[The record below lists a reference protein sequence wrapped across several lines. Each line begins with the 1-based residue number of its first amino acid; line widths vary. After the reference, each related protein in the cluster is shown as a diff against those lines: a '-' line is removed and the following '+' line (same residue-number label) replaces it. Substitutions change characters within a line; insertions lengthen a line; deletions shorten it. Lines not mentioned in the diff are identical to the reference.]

1 MMKRHA
7 AALRLPP
14 RPSASVAPELT
25 AQEESFLKI
34 ADELPPLFVR
44 CGREFPRVEGVVS
57 DPNWP
62 MMFRMAAAG
71 GLRVVTARDASSLV
85 GFAFNIVGPHLM
97 YKNVCY
103 GITNAIFLD
112 KPYRFGWFPVKFLRH
127 NLDCLREWG
136 VKETF
141 IARDVANLRLGK
153 VFERLGYKAVE
164 VGYTR
169 SL

>member
-1 MMKRHA
+1 LA
-7 AALRLPP
+7 I
-14 RPSASVAPELT
+14 V
-25 AQEESFLKI
+25 
-34 ADELPPLFVR
+34 DELPPLFVR
-44 CGREFPRVEGVVS
+44 YGREFPRVEGVVS

-62 MMFRMAAAG
+62 QMLRMAGAG
-71 GLRVVTARDASSLV
+71 GLRVVTARNDGLLV

-97 YKNVCY
+97 YRNTSY
-103 GITNAIFLD
+103 GITNAIFLE
-112 KPYRFGWFPVKFLRH
+112 KAFRFGWFPIKFLKH
-127 NLDCLREWG
+127 NLDCLKEWG

-141 IARDVANLRLGK
+141 IARDVANTRLGK

>member
-1 MMKRHA
+1 MTQHA
-7 AALRLPP
+7 LALHRRPK
-14 RPSASVAPELT
+14 PSASAAPELT
-25 AQEESFLKI
+25 VQAELLFDI

-44 CGREFPRVEGVVS
+44 YGKEFPRVEGVVF

-71 GLRVVTARDASSLV
+71 GLRFVTARAGDSLI
-85 GFAFNIVGPHLM
+85 GFASTIIGPHLA
-97 YKNVCY
+97 YKSVNY

-112 KPYRFGWFPVKFLRH
+112 KPYRFGWFPVKFLKA

-141 IARDVANLRLGK
+141 IARDVANARLGK